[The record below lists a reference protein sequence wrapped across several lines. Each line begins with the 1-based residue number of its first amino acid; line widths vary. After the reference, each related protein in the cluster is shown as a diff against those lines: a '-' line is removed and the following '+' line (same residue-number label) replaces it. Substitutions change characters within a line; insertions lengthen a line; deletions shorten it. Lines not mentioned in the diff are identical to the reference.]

1 MAYMY
6 HLFRGTVLGLE
17 VQCLKVLGLRW
28 RDHEVVVPGVAQV
41 MINMTLDL
49 ATVAFNPTLLADH
62 VFPYM
67 VIASL
72 QWDMACMVFFLTL
85 FQGK

>member
-6 HLFRGTVLGLE
+6 RLFRGTMLGLE

-28 RDHEVVVPGVAQV
+28 RDHEVVVLSVAQV

-49 ATVAFNPTLLADH
+49 ATVAFSPVLLADH
-62 VFPYM
+62 VFPHM

-72 QWDMACMVFFLTL
+72 QWNMACMVFS
-85 FQGK
+85 